1 MSQLTRVAKYLRRNN
16 TGKGIS
22 AVKLAYLTDMTVESV
37 AKRVSDLRNIEG
49 HNIYSN
55 YRTVKGK
62 RKLYYRFDTNKEQST
77 DISRVAK
84 YLRQYNTGSGI
95 SVAKLA
101 QLANVT
107 KETVHKRVSDLR
119 NVEGHTIYSN
129 FRIVNGVRK
138 MLYRIAA

>member
-1 MSQLTRVAKYLRRNN
+1 MSQLT
-16 TGKGIS
+16 
-22 AVKLAYLTDMTVESV
+22 
-37 AKRVSDLRNIEG
+37 
-49 HNIYSN
+49 
-55 YRTVKGK
+55 
-62 RKLYYRFDTNKEQST
+62 
-77 DISRVAK
+77 RVAK

-129 FRIVNGVRK
+129 VRIVSGVRK